1 MSAQQLQTLIDLIR
15 SSPPLGDGDVAAMRA
30 SAEAMGAMLP
40 VDPQVVLEPAPI
52 GTAPAEWA
60 SAPGANPARAVL
72 YLHGGGYASGSIA
85 VYRSLSAR
93 LSRASAAKVLTVEYR
108 LAPEHPFPAGLD
120 DALAAYDGLLQ
131 AGFAPERIVVAG
143 DSAGGGLAAALL
155 LVIRDR
161 GRPAPAGAV
170 LLSPLLDLAATGES
184 MITKAADDPMVS
196 AGNVR
201 ATAARYLGP
210 DGDPR
215 RPLASPLYADLKGLP
230 PLLIQVGTAEC
241 LLDDARRFADRAR
254 DAGVVV
260 DLEVWDDMIHVW
272 QVFAAILDEGQSA
285 IDAIGRFVQAK
296 AG

>member
-60 SAPGANPARAVL
+60 SAPEADPARAVL

-155 LVIRDR
+155 LVIRDC

-184 MITKAADDPMVS
+184 MITKAAEDPMVS
-196 AGNVR
+196 AANVR

-210 DGDPR
+210 DGDLR
-215 RPLASPLYADLKGLP
+215 SPLASPLYADLKGLP